1 MRWRVFVALF
11 LLVSGF
17 VLPIRVFAATKA
29 ANWQPFTPT
38 TNEFAA
44 ALVILPKTH
53 QVLYSFK
60 PDTPRVVASLTKL
73 ANALVFLKK
82 PGDWN
87 RLVTMKAADEVGG
100 GRLRVA
106 TGAKISTK
114 DLFYSSITASANN
127 AAMALARISGYTMK
141 MFVAKMNKTVHEL
154 GATHTTLYDASGTDP
169 RNISTAHDLALIAEA
184 AFRSPV
190 VHRAATVVTYPVY
203 VVTEK
208 RIHPIKNTNPLLA
221 DGTGVWVVGG
231 KTGYL
236 EESMY
241 NFVGEFK
248 PELADGSP
256 ESGKDIIVVVLGAPT
271 KEGQFQTAKRLA
283 QWAWNTHEF

>member
-1 MRWRVFVALF
+1 MRWRGFIGLL

-17 VLPIRVFAATKA
+17 ILPTQVFAATKA
-29 ANWQPFTPT
+29 ASWQPFIPT

-73 ANALVFLKK
+73 ANAIVFLKK
-82 PGDWN
+82 PGNWN

-106 TGAKISTK
+106 TGAKISMK

-141 MFVAKMNKTVHEL
+141 TFISMMNKAVHDL
-154 GATHTTLYDASGTDP
+154 GATHTTLYDASGMDP
-169 RNISTAHDLALIAEA
+169 RNISSAHDLALIAEA
-184 AFRSPV
+184 AFRLPA
-190 VHRAATVVTYPVY
+190 VHSAATIGTYPVY
-203 VVTEK
+203 VATERK
-208 RIHPIKNTNPLLA
+208 IHPIKNTNPLLA

-241 NFVGEFK
+241 NFVGQFK
-248 PELADGSP
+248 PERADGSP
-256 ESGKDIIVVVLGAPT
+256 EYGKDIIVVVLGAPT
-271 KEGQFQTAKRLA
+271 KDGQFQTAKRLA
-283 QWAWNTHEF
+283 QWAWNMHEF